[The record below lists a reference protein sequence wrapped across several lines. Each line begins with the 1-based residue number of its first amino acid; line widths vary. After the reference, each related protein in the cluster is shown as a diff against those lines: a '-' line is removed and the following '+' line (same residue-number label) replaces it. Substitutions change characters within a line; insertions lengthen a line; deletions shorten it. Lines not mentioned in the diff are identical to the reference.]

1 MTAAAIGVDFGAA
14 CVLGRTIRRRRS
26 VRQSN
31 SFRKQGETMRAR
43 RRSRPGAVA
52 YDGLR
57 VDELARSHT
66 EEAIAQLAELMR
78 SEDARISLAAAT
90 ALLERGWG
98 KGIPDANQGGRDP
111 VIELMKAIDGRSKNI
126 PGAG

>member
-1 MTAAAIGVDFGAA
+1 MP
-14 CVLGRTIRRRRS
+14 
-26 VRQSN
+26 
-31 SFRKQGETMRAR
+31 AR
-43 RRSRPGAVA
+43 RRARPDAVP
-52 YDGLR
+52 YDGRR

-78 SEDARISLAAAT
+78 SDDARISLAAAT

-111 VIELMKAIDGRSKNI
+111 VIELMKAIDGRSKSI